1 LLCGAGDERVGAT
14 VSGELI
20 VKLAPGAD
28 PDAVRSRGGVRLAPL
43 HPGTSDAEL
52 STYFLARVEAQHIQ
66 DVAERLMRV
75 DGVDSAY
82 VKPPA
87 AAP

>member
-1 LLCGAGDERVGAT
+1 MT
-14 VSGELI
+14 SELI
-20 VKLAPGAD
+20 VKLAFGVE
-28 PDAVRSRGGVRLAPL
+28 PDEVQSRAGLSLEPL

-52 STYFLARVEAQHIQ
+52 STYFVARVEGHTAE
-66 DVAERLMRV
+66 DVTERLMRV
-75 DGVDSAY
+75 DGVDGAY

>member
-1 LLCGAGDERVGAT
+1 MT
-14 VSGELI
+14 SELI
-20 VKLAPGAD
+20 VKLAPTAEPGRVRAHAD
-28 PDAVRSRGGVRLAPL
+28 GLGVTLAPL
-43 HPGTSDAEL
+43 HPGTTDPEL
-52 STYFLARVEAQHIQ
+52 STYFAAQVDAQRVEG
-66 DVAERLMRV
+66 VAERLMRV